1 MSPLVELDR
10 GVTISLVPPHRLA
23 QLKEKNEMKEK
34 RQQEVDRVA
43 AKFQAAK
50 KEQVW
55 EVRRN

>member
-1 MSPLVELDR
+1 M
-10 GVTISLVPPHRLA
+10 TISLVPPHRLA